1 MNRCRKGHCTMN
13 NPRLSPMNTPTSS
26 GDVVR
31 RFLLRR
37 NENLSSRLQDDVLM
51 CFVRKKQ
58 YVASGEV
65 GCWGLSGKVWKQISQ
80 FMEQN
85 QIKHLKLFLN
95 LFAAVLF
102 VGKRNK
108 NGFAF

>member
-1 MNRCRKGHCTMN
+1 MNRCRRGHCTTN
-13 NPRLSPMNTPTSS
+13 NPRLSPMHTPTSS

-58 YVASGEV
+58 YVASGGVLGPFREGV
-65 GCWGLSGKVWKQISQ
+65 DT
-80 FMEQN
+80 N
-85 QIKHLKLFLN
+85 QPIYGAKSN
-95 LFAAVLF
+95 
-102 VGKRNK
+102 
-108 NGFAF
+108 